1 MGRHSCCYKQKLRKG
16 LWSPEE
22 DEKLV
27 RHITKYGHGCW
38 SAVPKQAGLQ
48 RCGKSCR
55 LRWIN
60 YLRPDLKRGTF
71 SPQEENLIVELHS
84 VLGNRWSQIATHLPG
99 RTDNEI
105 KNLWNSCIKKKL
117 RQRGIDPNTHRPLS
131 EVNAEAGDSKNDN
144 SNKEVE
150 TQAAMDESHVSAGNE
165 FKHLNAIPRADTAN
179 PKFFHVPVEDN
190 TLIASDSQAMLQNG
204 FINSNSTTTTT
215 TATSTASAANFSLPK
230 EFFLERFNSVN
241 ATPTSVEA
249 GFNFINQTT
258 STQGF
263 TGERDQKLI
272 DNPVLWVLQA
282 PNRSVGFPTENLMP
296 WPGQGLAKAVSDA
309 FSDFSS
315 DVCDYNSI
323 MANPSMYRPG
333 PCLSSL
339 LYSERSLDQDLLD
352 NAGTNC
358 MNGSGAAG
366 SAQYWD
372 NTDNNNNNNVRSSS
386 RSSSCNSSTA
396 NLEVNNGAAFGHFW
410 GFGER
415 LDATDITSEN
425 ERKAPLFLE
434 RADQSEYAVKWSE
447 MLPPFSS
454 HTQEETLPIYITT
467 DSKSQDL
474 VSSENINNPN
484 HAALNSAIFPIS
496 WQQLQNTEYPVLGD
510 RTATMLSTPLS
521 DPDFHRIAAVLDQI

>member
-71 SPQEENLIVELHS
+71 SPQEESLIIELHG

-131 EVNAEAGDSKNDN
+131 EVNAEAEDNKNDS
-144 SNKEVE
+144 SNKKVE
-150 TQAAMDESHVSAGNE
+150 TQVAMDESHVCAGNE
-165 FKHLNAIPRADTAN
+165 FKHLNADTPN

-190 TLIASDSQAMLQNG
+190 SLFASDSQAMLHNG
-204 FINSNSTTTTT
+204 FMNSNNSTTTT
-215 TATSTASAANFSLPK
+215 TSTASAANISLPK

-241 ATPTSVEA
+241 YATPASVEP
-249 GFNFINQTT
+249 GFNFINQT
-258 STQGF
+258 STAQGF
-263 TGERDQKLI
+263 TAEKDHKLI

-282 PNRSVGFPTENLMP
+282 PSRSVGFPTENLMP
-296 WPGQGLAKAVSDA
+296 WPGQVSDKSVSDA

-339 LYSERSLDQDLLD
+339 LYSEKSLDQDLLD

-358 MNGSGAAG
+358 MNGA
-366 SAQYWD
+366 AQYWD
-372 NTDNNNNNNVRSSS
+372 NTENNNNNMRTSS

-415 LDATDITSEN
+415 LDASDITSEN

-434 RADQSEYAVKWSE
+434 KAETEYAVKWSE

-454 HTQEETLPIYITT
+454 HTQEETLPMYITT

-474 VSSENINNPN
+474 VSTSNINNHN
-484 HAALNSAIFPIS
+484 QAALNSAVFPIS

-510 RTATMLSTPLS
+510 RATMLSTPLS